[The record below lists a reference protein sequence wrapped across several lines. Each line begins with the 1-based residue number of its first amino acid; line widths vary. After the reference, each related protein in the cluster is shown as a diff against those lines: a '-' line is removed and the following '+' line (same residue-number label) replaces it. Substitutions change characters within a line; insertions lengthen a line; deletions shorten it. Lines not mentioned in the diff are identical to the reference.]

1 MTFIFS
7 LIACGSNE
15 TPQSADPSSTVV
27 STANVNSFP
36 IDHSGPEES
45 AETIGSHILIA
56 YFTWADNTGDLF
68 SIVAAER
75 YPSDYDQ
82 CLERAADEKADNAR
96 PQLTESVS
104 HMDDYDVI
112 FLGYPDWWHT
122 CPMPVLSLLDSYNFS
137 GKTII
142 PFCAHGTSNLANS
155 VQEIQSGLPEDA
167 NIVGSDWCTKT
178 GHGYAD
184 HHCGNHCQR
193 LAD

>member
-56 YFTWADNTGDLF
+56 YFTWADNTVVEDPSIVNVEATTSASVLSPGHVSIMAGGIQEVTGGDLF

-82 CLERAADEKADNAR
+82 CLERAADEKTDNAR
-96 PQLTESVS
+96 P
-104 HMDDYDVI
+104 
-112 FLGYPDWWHT
+112 
-122 CPMPVLSLLDSYNFS
+122 
-137 GKTII
+137 
-142 PFCAHGTSNLANS
+142 
-155 VQEIQSGLPEDA
+155 
-167 NIVGSDWCTKT
+167 
-178 GHGYAD
+178 
-184 HHCGNHCQR
+184 
-193 LAD
+193 